1 VSSLP
6 VPKGITYRDSEDK
19 KRLEGRNGVIQT
31 RYVFDCIDQW
41 TTGSRLTSD
50 TIKELQRLAVNQIY
64 RCAGHFRDGPV
75 LIQDVL
81 HQPPDHTRVNALV
94 EEMCDYVNSTW
105 DSALAI
111 DLASYVMWRINWIHP
126 FFGGNGRTAR
136 SAAHLV
142 LCAKLGFLPPG
153 KETMPELIAA
163 NRDPLP
169 RGAARP
175 RRRLAARRA
184 GLYGYARNAVGRP
197 RRTTPQVLS
206 ASDWPD
212 AVLALHLQ
220 KIKLPRLPI
229 FIPACTTAAGG
240 LYWFQPRLEGD
251 PQIRNLG

>member
-1 VSSLP
+1 MSSLP

-163 NRDPLP
+163 NRDPYYAALRSADAAWL
-169 RGAARP
+169 RGELDFTDMREM
-175 RRRLAARRA
+175 
-184 GLYGYARNAVGRP
+184 
-197 RRTTPQVLS
+197 LS
-206 ASDWPD
+206 
-212 AVLALHLQ
+212 AVLAEQLLRFYQ
-220 KIKLPRLPI
+220 QATGRTPS
-229 FIPACTTAAGG
+229 
-240 LYWFQPRLEGD
+240 
-251 PQIRNLG
+251 

>member
-163 NRDPLP
+163 NRDPYYAALRSADAAWL
-169 RGAARP
+169 RGELDFTDMREM
-175 RRRLAARRA
+175 
-184 GLYGYARNAVGRP
+184 
-197 RRTTPQVLS
+197 LS
-206 ASDWPD
+206 
-212 AVLALHLQ
+212 AVLAEQLLRFYQ
-220 KIKLPRLPI
+220 QATGRTPS
-229 FIPACTTAAGG
+229 
-240 LYWFQPRLEGD
+240 
-251 PQIRNLG
+251 

>member
-1 VSSLP
+1 MSSLP

-111 DLASYVMWRINWIHP
+111 DLASYVMWRINRIHP

-163 NRDPLP
+163 NRDPYYAALRSADAAWL
-169 RGAARP
+169 RGELDFTDMREM
-175 RRRLAARRA
+175 
-184 GLYGYARNAVGRP
+184 
-197 RRTTPQVLS
+197 LS
-206 ASDWPD
+206 
-212 AVLALHLQ
+212 AVLAEQLLRFYQ
-220 KIKLPRLPI
+220 QATGRTPS
-229 FIPACTTAAGG
+229 
-240 LYWFQPRLEGD
+240 
-251 PQIRNLG
+251 